1 MTTITT
7 PTRQAAF
14 LLLAGLT
21 LAPVAAHAE
30 DASPP
35 PSYQS
40 LLTPLLQSG
49 KTVIGDPIAYPAG
62 TPKVTAAIVI
72 IAPGKETGWHIHQV
86 PLFAEILEG
95 ELTVDYGSKGIKVLK
110 AGDSVLEA
118 MNWPHNGM
126 NKGTAPVKLL
136 AVYMGAEGIPNATPA
151 KGPE

>member
-1 MTTITT
+1 MTMMQ
-7 PTRQAAF
+7 RAAF
-14 LLLAGLT
+14 LFLAGLAAAP
-21 LAPVAAHAE
+21 LAARAE
-30 DASPP
+30 DAKPP
-35 PSYQS
+35 ASYES

-62 TPKVTAAIVI
+62 TPKVTAAIVTI
-72 IAPGKETGWHIHQV
+72 PPGKETGWHTHQV